1 MDEWE
6 FIRPKLEERAIL
18 SREDRI
24 WASILFGNF
33 HFVLLIKPGL
43 GVVPGFGLLLKLC
56 TNRREGEDNAT
67 EVVRGSSLGYRGWAA
82 SCRSGRAT
90 EEVFSG
96 CFNGMWAPSYI
107 EAIR

>member
-1 MDEWE
+1 M
-6 FIRPKLEERAIL
+6 EERAIL

-67 EVVRGSSLGYRGWAA
+67 EVVRGSSLGYRGF
-82 SCRSGRAT
+82 SLGYSRSGRAT

-96 CFNGMWAPSYI
+96 CFNGMWVPSYI

>member
-1 MDEWE
+1 M
-6 FIRPKLEERAIL
+6 EERAIL

-67 EVVRGSSLGYRGWAA
+67 EVVRGSSLGY
-82 SCRSGRAT
+82 SRSGRAT

-96 CFNGMWAPSYI
+96 CFNGMWVPSYI